1 MAVYLMDV
9 CIRDMVCAWML
20 GVSRLVS
27 VCIYSPCAR
36 TEMLHIGCVR
46 VCVHAFEC
54 MHMYVHAHTHTPS
67 LRPSVP
73 PSLRCARSFS
83 MTYTREATRDR
94 RSLI

>member
-9 CIRDMVCAWML
+9 CVRDMVCAWML

-46 VCVHAFEC
+46 VCVHVFEC
-54 MHMYVHAHTHTPS
+54 TLTRTRPPSVRPS
-67 LRPSVP
+67 LPSSGVRGVF
-73 PSLRCARSFS
+73 L
-83 MTYTREATRDR
+83 
-94 RSLI
+94 